1 MKRTLLLVVCGCLSI
16 FPTFA
21 ANGFTET
28 IYQSYNPADGLFDL
42 TQSIGYVQPDP
53 SKFGPGPYPV
63 FIYVPGTYEGYEDP
77 LAQLFVTSMVKRGF
91 LSASVA
97 YSNNSLAQ
105 SCPLYKPKAQGI
117 FDSTRS
123 TSATATVCS
132 LSSADCSKGI
142 VTSGISQGGFIA
154 VMAKNYDP
162 RVQAVYALSMSDY
175 AQNAHEPFACVDKQN
190 TSIPA
195 NRVTI
200 VNGISDPA
208 FTGQQPVQNV
218 SGFTCPDGSY
228 QCWSPDN
235 SGAGWYVVQNW
246 QVVSGK
252 ADHCYFMD
260 GNKTSVGCV
269 GIGDPNWL
277 PPAAENWSFAS
288 NMAWLASMGTSRTWS
303 QDGY

>member
-1 MKRTLLLVVCGCLSI
+1 
-16 FPTFA
+16 
-21 ANGFTET
+21 
-28 IYQSYNPADGLFDL
+28 
-42 TQSIGYVQPDP
+42 
-53 SKFGPGPYPV
+53 
-63 FIYVPGTYEGYEDP
+63 
-77 LAQLFVTSMVKRGF
+77 
-91 LSASVA
+91 
-97 YSNNSLAQ
+97 
-105 SCPLYKPKAQGI
+105 
-117 FDSTRS
+117 
-123 TSATATVCS
+123 
-132 LSSADCSKGI
+132 
-142 VTSGISQGGFIA
+142 VTSGISQGGFLA

-218 SGFTCPDGSY
+218 SGFTCPAGSY

-235 SGAGWYVVQNW
+235 SGAGWYIVQNW

-260 GNKTSVGCV
+260 GNNASVGCV
-269 GIGDPNWL
+269 GIGDPIGCRPRRRTGL
-277 PPAAENWSFAS
+277 SH
-288 NMAWLASMGTSRTWS
+288 RTWLGS
-303 QDGY
+303 PVWARHAPGRRTATDRVIAQMRYAPRS